1 MRPNNNAHPSKSIML
16 LLARI
21 LLLKIGLSALR
32 ITYDDNGL
40 IIHVRIRVKRI
51 KKSTQFTGPISL
63 YLKQQLPPSV
73 FLDVIEVR
81 LPEGASMVP
90 MLSGKAQVKD
100 KRYTWTLE
108 PITHSLILR
117 VEDGLIKLSQN

>member
-1 MRPNNNAHPSKSIML
+1 M
-16 LLARI
+16 
-21 LLLKIGLSALR
+21 R

>member
-32 ITYDDNGL
+32 MTYDDTGL
-40 IIHVRIRVKRI
+40 IIHVKIQVKRI
-51 KKSTQFTGPISL
+51 KKSTQFTGPIST

-81 LPEGASMVP
+81 LPDGASMIP

-100 KRYTWTLE
+100 RMYAWTLE

-117 VEDGLIKLSQN
+117 VEDGTVKLPKN